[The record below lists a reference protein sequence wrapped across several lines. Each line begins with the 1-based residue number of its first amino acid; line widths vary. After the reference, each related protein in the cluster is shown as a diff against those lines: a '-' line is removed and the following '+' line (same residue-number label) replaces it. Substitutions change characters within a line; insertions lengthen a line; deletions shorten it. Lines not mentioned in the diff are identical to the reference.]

1 MICECG
7 ATFRKLHPEL
17 NVCRCGTRYDGQ
29 GNAIEGDSFKLKEKK
44 HERPAEPK
52 PQEDVGTNLAKLIP
66 TWATQF
72 TKGCGC
78 RDFERKM
85 NAWGI
90 VGCKQ
95 NEDEIVQHL
104 IGQSDKLLPMFR
116 AIPETGRRLIA
127 RNLLRRAIAATE
139 KMKK

>member
-29 GNAIEGDSFKLKEKK
+29 GNAIEGEPAKLKAKRPDLPEK
-44 HERPAEPK
+44 PK
-52 PQEDVGTNLAKLIP
+52 PQENVGTELAKIIP
-66 TWATQF
+66 TWAMQF

-90 VGCKQ
+90 AGCEE
-95 NEDEIVQHL
+95 NADDIVEHL
-104 IGQSDKLLPMFR
+104 IGQSDKLIPVFR

-127 RNLLRRAIAATE
+127 KNLLRRAITAT
-139 KMKK
+139 KKLKK